1 MFSSRGTYQAIVEF
15 DPAIREE
22 PSYYLAGR
30 LRETLA
36 ERVGDFDLDVDFVG
50 ETFVVTGKVTSSEQ
64 RAEIDRL
71 LVELI
76 PGVAVR
82 NDTTLPKLAQPSEPD
97 VVS

>member
-1 MFSSRGTYQAIVEF
+1 MEF

-36 ERVGDFDLDVDFVG
+36 EQIGDYDLDVDFVG
-50 ETFVVTGKVTSSEQ
+50 ETLVVTGKVTSSEQ
-64 RAEIDRL
+64 RGEIDRL
-71 LVELI
+71 LAELI
-76 PGVAVR
+76 PGVTFR
-82 NDTTLPKLAQPSEPD
+82 NDTTLPKIAQPSEPD